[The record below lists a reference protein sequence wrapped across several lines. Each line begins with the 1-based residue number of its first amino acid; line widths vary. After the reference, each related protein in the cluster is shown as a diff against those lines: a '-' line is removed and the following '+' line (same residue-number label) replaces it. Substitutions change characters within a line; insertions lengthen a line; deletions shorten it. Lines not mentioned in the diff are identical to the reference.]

1 MYFPCTRR
9 KNDCAFRLVVTA
21 FSVLFQFPSS
31 RSLFSL
37 YFSGF
42 GNTEK
47 NCDAL
52 NYLWKRKKKKER
64 KKTETRKGDG
74 EKKTERKKAML
85 SFPLVPAWQ
94 TSDDIYFRAGWVK
107 LSFGKRNKTKK
118 RKKKCFPIT
127 GDQHFIWMS
136 FVYSNYSEWL
146 VSQLYLLQATADQA
160 SH

>member
-31 RSLFSL
+31 RLLFSL

-74 EKKTERKKAML
+74 GKKDREKKGNVIFSSRSCLTN
-85 SFPLVPAWQ
+85 
-94 TSDDIYFRAGWVK
+94 FR
-107 LSFGKRNKTKK
+107 
-118 RKKKCFPIT
+118 
-127 GDQHFIWMS
+127 
-136 FVYSNYSEWL
+136 
-146 VSQLYLLQATADQA
+146 
-160 SH
+160 